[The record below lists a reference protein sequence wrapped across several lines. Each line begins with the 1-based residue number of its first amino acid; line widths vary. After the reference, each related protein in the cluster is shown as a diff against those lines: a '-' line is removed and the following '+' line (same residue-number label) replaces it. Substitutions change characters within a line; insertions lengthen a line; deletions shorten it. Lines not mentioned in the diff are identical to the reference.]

1 MFGRWLMP
9 TTAGDAKLL
18 DRVYCVPD
26 VSHASQSVK
35 STTHARTHARNR
47 AQSRESA
54 IARARNNNVTLHPL
68 NHRVHSPP
76 TPPPARGL
84 IHPPTTKR
92 TKARTKARRRERTN
106 ERWWW

>member
-1 MFGRWLMP
+1 MP

-68 NHRVHSPP
+68 TSHATATHHQANEG
-76 TPPPARGL
+76 TNEG
-84 IHPPTTKR
+84 
-92 TKARTKARRRERTN
+92 TKARTN
-106 ERWWW
+106 N